1 MCLLAGSKPTLT
13 SSRAIV
19 ITDWPMLCSS
29 KNRIESCAG
38 YRYRIRTRENNRT
51 RIVERESLLR
61 EVILGVVVRYVMVLW
76 WA

>member
-19 ITDWPMLCSS
+19 ITDWPMLCPA
-29 KNRIESCAG
+29 RIESCAG

-61 EVILGVVVRYVMVLW
+61 EAILGVVVRYVMVL
-76 WA
+76 

>member
-29 KNRIESCAG
+29 KNRELCWLG
-38 YRYRIRTRENNRT
+38 PYRYRIRTRENNRT

-61 EVILGVVVRYVMVLW
+61 EVILGVVVRYIMVL
-76 WA
+76 